1 MAVKYFTV
9 DEANRLLAEIS
20 PLMGRLL
27 ETRARV
33 AQQRQRMGELL
44 DDPRIDV
51 GNAVTSAM
59 VQDFAQIEKL
69 LAQIRAYGCEV
80 KDLNAGL
87 IDFLS
92 LRNGREV
99 YLCWRYGEPRIA
111 YYHELTGGY
120 NGRRPL

>member
-51 GNAVTSAM
+51 GNAATSAM

>member
-27 ETRARV
+27 EMRARV
-33 AQQRQRMGELL
+33 ASQRQKMEHLL
-44 DDPRIDV
+44 DDPRVDV
-51 GNAVTSAM
+51 GNAATSAM

>member
-1 MAVKYFTV
+1 MALKYFTV

-33 AQQRQRMGELL
+33 ARQRQEMGDLL
-44 DDPRIDV
+44 DDPRVDV
-51 GNAVTSAM
+51 GNAATSAM

-69 LAQIRAYGCEV
+69 LAQIRAYGGEV
-80 KDLNAGL
+80 KDLNGGL

-111 YYHELTGGY
+111 YYHELTGGF

>member
-1 MAVKYFTV
+1 MAVRYFTV
-9 DEANRLLAEIS
+9 DEANKLLEEIS

-33 AQQRQRMGELL
+33 AQQRQKMGDLL

-51 GNAVTSAM
+51 GNAITSAM

-69 LAQIRAYGCEV
+69 LAQIRAYDCEV
-80 KDLNAGL
+80 KDLNGGL

-111 YYHELTGGY
+111 YYHELTSGF

>member
-1 MAVKYFTV
+1 MAVRYFTV
-9 DEANRLLAEIS
+9 DEANKLLEEIS

-33 AQQRQRMGELL
+33 AQQRQKMGDLL

-51 GNAVTSAM
+51 GNAITSAM

-80 KDLNAGL
+80 KDLNGGL

-111 YYHELTGGY
+111 YYHELTSGF